1 MRLCRLLSLFCLAL
15 VFASAVSARA
25 ASPYDKVVVESAATS
40 IYIGKVTLLLSPL
53 TRKDGVYSGD
63 YRAKVF
69 PYFFMNE
76 HGTFRM
82 NVSDEDLARVI
93 KGEAI
98 DFTGEAENSDQE
110 ARKITGRATPDET
123 THGKIKVR
131 IFVTKKIQL
140 IFNTRYRF
148 AE

>member
-69 PYFFMNE
+69 PYFFMNLS
-76 HGTFRM
+76 TRP
-82 NVSDEDLARVI
+82 
-93 KGEAI
+93 
-98 DFTGEAENSDQE
+98 AESTSFFLPLKNGWHLEQIS
-110 ARKITGRATPDET
+110 T
-123 THGKIKVR
+123 R
-131 IFVTKKIQL
+131 IFGLV
-140 IFNTRYRF
+140 
-148 AE
+148 EWV